1 MPRKH
6 YEFKP
11 DAAVS
16 FFKKLYMTRLQ
27 RLTLLRWSLYAL
39 MCIVL
44 LVFQDV
50 TLSQVRIFG
59 AGTDLAPAAIFLITV
74 LVGCEHG
81 PTFALAASVFY
92 WFSGSAPAP
101 YCIGLI
107 TVLAVLA
114 TLVRQSFWR
123 HGFRSTVICAGAGLV
138 LYEILLFLVALMTGL
153 APFSRA
159 GAFLLT
165 GIYSTIAMIPL
176 YPLARKIGQIGGET
190 WKE

>member
-1 MPRKH
+1 MARKH

-16 FFKKLYMTRLQ
+16 FLKKLYLTRLQ
-27 RLTLLRWSLYAL
+27 RLNLLKWTLYGL
-39 MCIVL
+39 MCVVL

-50 TLSQVRIFG
+50 TMSRLSIFG
-59 AGTDLAPAAIFLITV
+59 STTDLAPAAIFLITV
-74 LVGCEHG
+74 LVGCDYG
-81 PTFALAASVFY
+81 PTFALVASTVY

-101 YCIGLI
+101 YCIALI

-123 HGFRSTVICAGAGLV
+123 HGFRSTVICAGAGIL
-138 LYEILLFLVALMTGL
+138 LYEILLFLVALVLGL

-165 GIYSTIAMIPL
+165 GIYSTAVMIPL

>member
-16 FFKKLYMTRLQ
+16 FLKKLYMTRLQ
-27 RLTLLRWSLYAL
+27 RLNLLKWSLYAL

-50 TLSQVRIFG
+50 TMSRLPIFG
-59 AGTDLAPAAIFLITV
+59 ATTDLAPAAIFLISI
-74 LVGCEHG
+74 LVGCEYG
-81 PTFALAASVFY
+81 PTFALAASIFY

-101 YCIGLI
+101 YCIVLI
-107 TVLAVLA
+107 TGLAVLA
-114 TLVRQSFWR
+114 NLVRQSFWR
-123 HGFRSTVICAGAGLV
+123 HGFRSTVICAGMGLM
-138 LYEILLFLVALMTGL
+138 LYEILLFIVALITGL

-159 GAFLLT
+159 GFFLLT
-165 GIYSTIAMIPL
+165 GIYSTVAMIPL
-176 YPLARKIGQIGGET
+176 YPLAHKIGQIGGET